1 MSDKIIAPA
10 YFGWVNQPDLVEDV
24 VSQLPQKVWGDTEAS
39 ALSYSDIPE
48 YFSGAEVA
56 EKLLGKKL
64 PDYNQGQVGSCV
76 GFGTTKAVEYV
87 SLYEIGVLK
96 DKEEFKTLAQ
106 EVTYGLSRVE
116 IGGGKIVGDGSIG
129 AWAAKAVT
137 QYGVVAR
144 GKYGD
149 LDLTAYNE
157 SQCRKL
163 GKTGMSKEME
173 NIAKLHPVKSYT
185 KITNWKDAM
194 IALAQGFFISVCS
207 NQGFSSK
214 RDEQGFSKASGNWA
228 HCMAIVGFQKKTAN
242 NKLRN
247 GFLIQNSWGD
257 SWNSGGKGTIPM
269 NDGAFWA
276 DAEVVDRMLAAGDSF
291 AFSSFEGFKKRQID
305 WNF

>member
-163 GKTGMSKEME
+163 GKYGLNKDME
-173 NIAKLHPVKSYT
+173 SVAKQHPIKAFT
-185 KITNWKDAM
+185 KITNFQDACV
-194 IALAQGFFISVCS
+194 ALAQGYFILVCS
-207 NQGFSSK
+207 GQGFKST
-214 RDEQGFSKASGNWA
+214 RDDAGFAAASGSWG
-228 HCMAIVGFQKKTAN
+228 HCQVASGYVKKG
-242 NKLRN
+242 KYSPKN
-247 GFLIQNSWGD
+247 GIILDNSWG
-257 SWNSGGKGTIPM
+257 SNWIKGGKPKFAM
-269 NDGAFWA
+269 NDGAYLV
-276 DAEVVDRMLAAGDSF
+276 EESVINKMLAEGDSF
-291 AFSSFEGFKKRQID
+291 ALSGFQGFPKRQID